1 MAASNT
7 AEKTKALVDA
17 AGNPAASMPLGAM
30 GLDAEGQLIR
40 KNDDGLIEFTFRY
53 MGYQFAVRAEV
64 EPGHTRMRI
73 HAVLGHL
80 PYTAEAGDLRSNMRA
95 VVLAAENALG
105 GRIHINQEQRI
116 LFLDEFNFDET
127 LTPNSLLTKTVVFLL
142 SAKPYLE
149 LLALIAGASKA
160 VYALLPDQPNMALP
174 AK

>member
-1 MAASNT
+1 MATASS
-7 AEKTKALVDA
+7 AEKTKALVDSA
-17 AGNPAASMPLGAM
+17 TTPSTAMPLGAM
-30 GLDAEGQLIR
+30 GLDSDGQLVR
-40 KNDDGLIEFTFRY
+40 KNNDGLIKFTFNY

-80 PYTAEAGDLRSNMRA
+80 PYTAEAPDLRTNMRA
-95 VVLAAENALG
+95 VVHEAGRALG
-105 GRIHINQEQRI
+105 GRITITQEQRI

-127 LTPNSLLTKTVVFLL
+127 LTPQSLLTKTVAFLL

-160 VYALLPDQPNMALP
+160 VYALLPAPEAPSP
-174 AK
+174 AE

>member
-1 MAASNT
+1 MATASS

-17 AGNPAASMPLGAM
+17 AGNPAAAMPLGSM
-30 GLDAEGQLIR
+30 GLDGDGQLVR
-40 KNDDGLIEFTFRY
+40 KNDDGLVEFTFSY

-80 PYTAEAGDLRSNMRA
+80 PYTAEAPELRSNMRA
-95 VVLAAENALG
+95 VVHEAGRALG
-105 GRIHINQEQRI
+105 GRITITREQRI
-116 LFLDEFNFDET
+116 LFFDEFNFNET
-127 LTPNSLLTKTVVFLL
+127 LTPSSLLTKTVAFLL

-160 VYALLPDQPNMALP
+160 VYALLPAPKTAFS
-174 AK
+174 AE